1 MPEAWL
7 RFLQHGYGYSANMQ
21 KTLIYGAI
29 LLCLPLQAQKWEPRQ
44 KAAPM
49 PVSTE
54 TRAVVQKII
63 GDTLVNGQA
72 YEYDRQ
78 LADEIGSRLTGSANY
93 LKAVA
98 WGEQKF
104 KELGLTNVHTES
116 FKVDTWEPEPGATG
130 QMISPVNHALHLW
143 SYGWSPSTPT
153 KGVEGEVVYL
163 PSFTEEGISKMRDQ
177 VQGKI
182 VFFDIHSLPQPM
194 VMAKYFRAANAL
206 AAMGPTALLV
216 RGGTN
221 GTESMGYLIPG
232 GKLLGFPVAQI
243 GAEDG
248 LLLKRLLDRGPV
260 RIGLQFSNRCSK
272 AVDVPQVVG
281 EIRGSETPDEVVI
294 LGAHLDSWNP
304 GTGAQD
310 NGTGVATVIDAA
322 REMQSLGRPPRR
334 TVRFILFGGEEEG
347 KVGSVAYAKQH
358 RTEMDKIDA
367 VLITDTG
374 AEPAKGWLLMGRT
387 DEQEALAQVEP
398 LLSGLGSGGTSD
410 ESMVLLET
418 DHIGFD
424 VLGVPTLVLWT
435 DLTKYTALHHK
446 ASDTFDSV
454 DKATL
459 LQGDAT
465 VIATTYAIADAATAF
480 AHHLD
485 AKEVNEMMKPTN
497 RFEDFEYYKEH
508 GLLP

>member
-1 MPEAWL
+1 MYA
-7 RFLQHGYGYSANMQ
+7 GANMAHPSRTIGRVP

-29 LLCLPLQAQKWEPRQ
+29 LLCLPLQAQKWERGA

-54 TRAVVQKII
+54 TRAAVQKII

-78 LADEIGSRLTGSANY
+78 LADEIGPRLTGSANY

-104 KELGLTNVHTES
+104 KELGLSNVHTET
-116 FKVDTWEPEPGATG
+116 FKIDTWEPEPGATG
-130 QMISPVNHALHLW
+130 QVLSPVNHTLHVW

-153 KGVEGEVVYL
+153 KGVEGELVYL
-163 PSFTEEGISKMRDQ
+163 PSFTEEGLSKMRDQ
-177 VQGKI
+177 VRGKI
-182 VFFDIHSLPQPM
+182 VFFDMHSLPQPM
-194 VMAKYFRAANAL
+194 VLANYFRAANAL
-206 AAMGPTALLV
+206 ASMEPAALLL
-216 RGGTN
+216 RGGPN

-232 GKLLGFPVAQI
+232 GKLLSFPVAQI

-260 RIGLQFSNRCSK
+260 RVGLQFTNRISK

-281 EIRGSETPDEVVI
+281 EIRGSESPDDVVI

-334 TVRFILFGGEEEG
+334 TVRFILFGGEEES

-358 RTEMDKIDA
+358 RAELSKVDA
-367 VLITDTG
+367 VLVTDTG
-374 AEPAKGWLLMGRT
+374 AEPAKGWLVMGRT
-387 DEQEALAQVEP
+387 DEQAALTQVEP
-398 LLSGLGSGGTSD
+398 LLSGLGSGGTSA
-410 ESMVLLET
+410 ETMVLLET

-480 AHHLD
+480 APHLD
-485 AKEVNEMMKPTN
+485 AKEVKEMMKPTG

>member
-1 MPEAWL
+1 MSGRATKHI
-7 RFLQHGYGYSANMQ
+7 RYSAEMP
-21 KTLIYGAI
+21 KTLLFIAI
-29 LLCLPLQAQKWEPRQ
+29 LLCLPLQAQKWEPGQ

-63 GDTLVNGQA
+63 GDTLVNGRA

-78 LADEIGSRLTGSANY
+78 LADEIGPRLTGSANY

-104 KELGLTNVHTES
+104 KELGLTNVHTET
-116 FKVDTWEPEPGATG
+116 FKIDTWEPEPGATG
-130 QMISPVNHALHLW
+130 QVLSPVNHTLHLW
-143 SYGWSPSTPT
+143 SYGWSSSTPA
-153 KGVEGEVVYL
+153 KGADGDLVYL
-163 PSFTEEGISKMRDQ
+163 PSFTEEGLNKMRDQ
-177 VQGKI
+177 VRGRI
-182 VFFDIHSLPQPM
+182 VLFDVDSLPQPM

-206 AAMGPTALLV
+206 ASMEPVALLV
-216 RGGTN
+216 RGGPN
-221 GTESMGYLIPG
+221 GTENMGYLFPG
-232 GKLLGFPVAQI
+232 GTLVGFPVAQI
-243 GAEDG
+243 GAEDS
-248 LLLKRLLDRGPV
+248 LLLRRLLGRGPV
-260 RIGLQFSNRCSK
+260 RIGLQFTNHCSK
-272 AVDVPQVVG
+272 AVEIPQVVG
-281 EIRGSETPDEVVI
+281 DIRGSEAPDEVVI

-322 REMQSLGRPPRR
+322 REMQSLGHAPRR
-334 TVRFILFGGEEEG
+334 TVRFILFGGEEQG

-358 RTEMDKIDA
+358 RAEMDKIDA

-374 AEPAKGWLLMGRT
+374 AEPSKGWLLMGRT

-398 LLSGLGSGGTSD
+398 LLSGLGSGGSST
-410 ESMVLLET
+410 ETRELLET

-435 DLTKYTALHHK
+435 DMLKYMTLHHK

-465 VIATTYAIADAATAF
+465 VIATTYAIANAATVF
-480 AHHLD
+480 APHLD
-485 AKEVNEMMKPTN
+485 AKSVKEMMKPTG

-508 GLLP
+508 DLLP